1 MHQLDAFAAVPPETH
16 SPRQSRLRR
25 DLGITR
31 AQLKAE
37 RESPK
42 WTDIA
47 AEYLRGYA
55 TRIASGQPFLIED
68 AIEASYG
75 KVPSVANRRAWGAAV
90 QAAARREWI
99 VKVATAPARSS
110 NGSPKCTWCAP
121 PAVLA

>member
-25 DLGITR
+25 ELGITR

-37 RESPK
+37 RSSPK
-42 WTDIA
+42 WTDTA

-55 TRIASGQPFLIED
+55 TRIAVGQPFLIED

-75 KVPSVANRRAWGAAV
+75 KAPSVANRRAWGAAV

-99 VKVATAPARSS
+99 EKDGFGPARSS
-110 NGSPKCTWCAP
+110 NGSPKPRWR
-121 PAVLA
+121 AVP